1 MYAKVDFV
9 ESERGGIAFSLTKLV
24 PPRLLPQIHQ
34 MLSACIA
41 VILFTSFVQ
50 GLYFK
55 NFPFTFLFFLLGAAI
70 GPLVDWLKIKTKADE
85 DRELA
90 EKAANRK
97 IEETKEIQDGPSDDE
112 IIIMNSSNG
121 EDKTLL
127 K

>member
-1 MYAKVDFV
+1 MSKVRIFK
-9 ESERGGIAFSLTKLV
+9 SIIHIFYRFSV
-24 PPRLLPQIHQ
+24 
-34 MLSACIA
+34 
-41 VILFTSFVQ
+41 
-50 GLYFK
+50 
-55 NFPFTFLFFLLGAAI
+55 GAAI

-85 DRELA
+85 EREIA

>member
-1 MYAKVDFV
+1 M
-9 ESERGGIAFSLTKLV
+9 T
-24 PPRLLPQIHQ
+24 
-34 MLSACIA
+34 
-41 VILFTSFVQ
+41 
-50 GLYFK
+50 FK
-55 NFPFTFLFFLLGAAI
+55 GAAI

-90 EKAANRK
+90 EEAANRK

-121 EDKTLL
+121 EDKNLL

>member
-1 MYAKVDFV
+1 M
-9 ESERGGIAFSLTKLV
+9 
-24 PPRLLPQIHQ
+24 
-34 MLSACIA
+34 
-41 VILFTSFVQ
+41 
-50 GLYFK
+50 
-55 NFPFTFLFFLLGAAI
+55 
-70 GPLVDWLKIKTKADE
+70 DWLKIKTKADE

-97 IEETKEIQDGPSDDE
+97 IEETKEIQDGRNSDDDE